1 MGLITE
7 AKLRRYFLING
18 VSEFYSVLS
27 NDILTPAAIDFLK
40 ERKVEIVY
48 SDECGEN
55 VLSNSDKLEYSV
67 PLNKDKWQ
75 TSDKYKNFYTGES
88 LSYKPE
94 AMTHLFENV
103 LVYKDDPRI
112 VLRGCLDTLQAH
124 IIETQVYLEDKGRI
138 DLLSSLDNLLHFTRE
153 ILKHEVLNTSMTEQK
168 VLDMSAE
175 DIREMSHNPE
185 KYFKLKQMVLVNYK
199 LGAIVSKLNFL
210 RTYSRECELSAVKAF
225 RDNDK
230 INQNT
235 IIQALNRLS
244 SCFHILMY
252 KELSNNAG
260 AK

>member
-7 AKLRRYFLING
+7 AKLRRHFLVNG
-18 VSEFYSVLS
+18 IPKLYSVLS

-40 ERKVEIVY
+40 ERKVRVVY
-48 SDECGEN
+48 SDEYGEDI
-55 VLSNSDKLEYSV
+55 LSNDGELEYSS
-67 PLNKDKWQ
+67 PINKDEWK

-112 VLRGCLDTLQAH
+112 VLRGRLDTLQAY
-124 IIETQVYLEDKGRI
+124 IIETEVYLEDKGSV
-138 DLLSSLDNLLHFTRE
+138 DLLPMLDDLLHFTRE
-153 ILKHEVLNTSMTEQK
+153 ILKHEVLNTSMPEQR
-168 VLDMSAE
+168 VLNMSAD

-185 KYFKLKQMVLVNYK
+185 KHFKLKQMVLVNYK

-210 RTYSRECELSAVKAF
+210 RAYSRECELSAVKAF
-225 RDNDK
+225 RVGDK

-252 KELSNNAG
+252 MELRNDVE